1 MMLLAL
7 RATRVAA
14 ALPRCRSAAPS
25 RPFQRRLCS
34 GPAGSGSTAQPES
47 RGARLRA
54 RVLSALQKDGSK
66 ELDTSLPLGY
76 GQ

>member
-1 MMLLAL
+1 
-7 RATRVAA
+7 
-14 ALPRCRSAAPS
+14 
-25 RPFQRRLCS
+25 
-34 GPAGSGSTAQPES
+34 
-47 RGARLRA
+47 LRA